1 MRCPK
6 CGTENPPGRT
16 LCVRCSTRLRTA
28 AGVGAAVPDTGEVLM
43 PRLRADLLR
52 LVVVTAV
59 VVAAAAALGTLLR

>member
-1 MRCPK
+1 M
-6 CGTENPPGRT
+6 
-16 LCVRCSTRLRTA
+16 RCSTRLRTA
-28 AGVGAAVPDTGEVLM
+28 AGGAAAVPDTGEVLM